1 MKISS
6 NFDSGNIDVV
16 SDSDINN
23 IQLKIQKDS
32 NSDFFQ
38 WFHFRLQG
46 EANKEYT
53 LKIVNAGESTY
64 TDGWKNYRACASYD
78 RKNWFRVPT
87 EFDGTNLVIK
97 HKLEHDNVYYAYFA
111 PYSYERHLDL
121 IGNAQ
126 SSPICTVSDLG
137 DTVDGHDINLL
148 SIGTN
153 PENKKKIWVIAR
165 QHPGESMA
173 EWFIEG
179 MLERLLN
186 PEDEMAK
193 KILEK
198 AFFYVIPNM
207 NPDGSMSG
215 NLRANASGANLNREW
230 MTPTIERSP
239 EVYYVRQKM
248 HETGIDLFLD
258 VHGDEAIPYN
268 FIAACEG
275 NPSYNDRIKDLEDKF
290 LDDFIEANSH
300 FQKLHGYE
308 KDRFGEAN
316 LTLATNYIGE
326 TFKCL
331 AMTLE
336 MPFKDNDNEPDEQ
349 YGWSPEKC
357 KKLGASVLEPMI
369 KSIKY
374 LD

>member
-6 NFDSGNIDVV
+6 NFDSGNIDIID
-16 SDSDINN
+16 DSDITN

-46 EANKEYT
+46 ETGKEYT
-53 LKIVNAGESTY
+53 MKIINAHESSY
-64 TDGWKNYRACASYD
+64 VDGWKNYRACASYD
-78 RKNWFRVPT
+78 RKEWFRVPT
-87 EFDGTNLVIK
+87 DFDGTNLIIK

-111 PYSYERHLDL
+111 PYSYDRHLDL

-126 SSPICTVSDLG
+126 NSPICKVSDLG
-137 DTVDGHDINLL
+137 NTVDGHDINLL
-148 SIGTN
+148 SIGRN
-153 PENKKKIWVIAR
+153 PENKKVFWVIAR

-179 MLERLLN
+179 MIERLLN
-186 PEDEMAK
+186 ENDTTSKA
-193 KILEK
+193 ILEK
-198 AFFYVIPNM
+198 AFFYVVPNM

-215 NLRANASGANLNREW
+215 NLRSNAAGANLNREW
-230 MTPTIERSP
+230 MTPSTEKSP
-239 EVYYVRQKM
+239 EVYYVREKIHQ
-248 HETGIDLFLD
+248 TGVDLFLD

-275 NPSYNDRIKDLEDKF
+275 NPSYDERIQKLEEKF
-290 LDDFIEANSH
+290 LNDFVEANSA
-300 FQKLHGYE
+300 FQNLHGYE
-308 KDRFGEAN
+308 KDKFGEAN

-331 AMTLE
+331 SMTLE
-336 MPFKDNDNEPDEQ
+336 MPFKDDDNNPDEKS
-349 YGWSPEKC
+349 GWSPEKC
-357 KKLGASVLEPMI
+357 KKLGASVLEPMLKI
-369 KSIKY
+369 VDQ
-374 LD
+374 LR

>member
-6 NFDSGNIDVV
+6 NFDSGNIDIID
-16 SDSDINN
+16 DSDINN

-32 NSDFFQ
+32 KCDFFQ

-46 EANKEYT
+46 EAGKEYT
-53 LKIVNAGESTY
+53 MKITNAHESSY
-64 TDGWKNYRACASYD
+64 IEGWKNYRACASYD
-78 RKNWFRVPT
+78 RKEWFRVPT
-87 EFDGTNLVIK
+87 DFDGTNLIIK
-97 HKLEHDNVYYAYFA
+97 HKLEENNVYYAYFA

-126 SSPICTVSDLG
+126 KSSICEVSDLG
-137 DTVDGHDINLL
+137 NSVDGHDINLL
-148 SIGTN
+148 SIGSN
-153 PENKKKIWVIAR
+153 PENKKVFWVIAR

-186 PEDEMAK
+186 ENDNISK
-193 KILEK
+193 SILEK
-198 AFFYVIPNM
+198 AFFYVVPNM

-215 NLRANASGANLNREW
+215 NLRANAAGANLNREW
-230 MTPTIERSP
+230 MNPSTERSP
-239 EVYYVRQKM
+239 EVYHVREKIHQ
-248 HETGIDLFLD
+248 TGVDLFLD

-275 NPSYNDRIKDLEDKF
+275 NPSYSERIQKLEDKF
-290 LDDFIEANSH
+290 LTDFVECNPT
-300 FQKLHGYE
+300 FQNLHGYE
-308 KDRFGEAN
+308 KDKFGEAN

-331 AMTLE
+331 SMTLE
-336 MPFKDNDNEPDEQ
+336 MPFKDDDNNPDEKS
-349 YGWSPEKC
+349 GWSPEKC
-357 KKLGASVLEPMI
+357 KKLGASVLEPMLKI
-369 KSIKY
+369 VDQ
-374 LD
+374 LR